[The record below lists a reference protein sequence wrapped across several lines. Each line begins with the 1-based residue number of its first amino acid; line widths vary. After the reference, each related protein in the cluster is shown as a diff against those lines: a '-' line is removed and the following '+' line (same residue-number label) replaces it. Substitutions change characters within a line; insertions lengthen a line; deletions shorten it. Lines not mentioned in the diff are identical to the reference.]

1 MNLPSPAELAARLEP
16 LLDALAE
23 HFGPQRWWTTT
34 EPFEVI
40 AGALLVQNTAWT
52 GAAKAIENLRAAGVL
67 SIDGILGLDDLRCQE
82 LVRPS
87 GSFRQKTAKLQAFA
101 AHVRD
106 EYDGDLARMLRAP
119 TEPLRRELLGIWGV
133 GPETAD
139 AILLYAARQPSFV
152 ADTYTQRARELCIV
166 PAAAG
171 LPLERLGV
179 IPRDVPRAALR
190 TLLLAALPQDAERLA
205 EHDTRCSCGSAKA
218 HCRSTPDCAP
228 CPLLLGCR
236 YGSGGRVQ

>member
-1 MNLPSPAELAARLEP
+1 MLPSPAELAGRLEP
-16 LLDALAE
+16 LLDAMAE
-23 HFGPQRWWTTT
+23 HFGPQRWWTDT

-52 GAAKAIENLRAAGVL
+52 GAAKAIENLRAAGAL
-67 SIDGILGLDDLRCQE
+67 SLDGILGLDELSCQE

-87 GSFRQKTAKLQAFA
+87 GSFRQKTAKLRAFA

-106 EYDGDLARMLRAP
+106 EHDGDLARMLRVP
-119 TEPLRRELLGIWGV
+119 IEPLRRELLGIWGV

-152 ADTYTQRARELCIV
+152 VDTYTQRT
-166 PAAAG
+166 
-171 LPLERLGV
+171 LERLGV
-179 IPRDVPRAALR
+179 IPGGAPRAALR
-190 TLLLAALPQDAERLA
+190 TLLLEALPQDAWQLA
-205 EHDTRCSCGSAKA
+205 EHHGLFVRLGKA
-218 HCRSTPDCAP
+218 HCRTTPDCAP

-236 YGSGGRVQ
+236 YGSGGSVAARTI

>member
-1 MNLPSPAELAARLEP
+1 MKLPSPAELAARLEP

-23 HFGPQRWWTTT
+23 HFGPQRWWITT

-52 GAAKAIENLRAAGVL
+52 GAAKAIENLRAAGAL

-87 GSFRQKTAKLQAFA
+87 GSSGRRRPKLQAFA

-152 ADTYTQRARELCIV
+152 ADTYTQRA
-166 PAAAG
+166 
-171 LPLERLGV
+171 LERLGV
-179 IPRDVPRAALR
+179 IPRGVPRAALR
-190 TLLLAALPQDAERLA
+190 TLVLSTLPQDAAQLA
-205 EHDTRCSCGSAKA
+205 EQHALFVRLGKA

-236 YGSGGRVQ
+236 YGSGGSVQ

>member
-1 MNLPSPAELAARLEP
+1 M
-16 LLDALAE
+16 
-23 HFGPQRWWTTT
+23 
-34 EPFEVI
+34 I

-67 SIDGILGLDDLRCQE
+67 SIDGILGLDYLRCQE

-106 EYDGDLARMLRAP
+106 EYDGDLAHMLRAP
-119 TEPLRRELLGIWGV
+119 MAPLRRELLGIWGV

-152 ADTYTQRARELCIV
+152 ADTYTQRA
-166 PAAAG
+166 
-171 LPLERLGV
+171 LERLGV
-179 IPRDVPRAALR
+179 IPRGVPRAALR
-190 TLLLAALPQDAERLA
+190 TLVLAALPQDAERLA
-205 EHDTRCSCGSAKA
+205 EQHAMFVRLGKA
-218 HCRSTPDCAP
+218 HCRTTPDCAP

-236 YGSGGRVQ
+236 YGSGGSVQ

>member
-1 MNLPSPAELAARLEP
+1 MNLPSPAELAAGLEP

-52 GAAKAIENLRAAGVL
+52 GAAKAIENLRASGAL
-67 SIDGILGLDDLRCQE
+67 SIEGVLGLDELQCQE

-87 GSFRQKTAKLQAFA
+87 GSFRQKTAKLRAFA
-101 AHVRD
+101 THVRH
-106 EYDGDLARMLRAP
+106 EHDGDLARMLRAP
-119 TEPLRRELLGIWGV
+119 MAPLRRELLDIWGV

-152 ADTYTQRARELCIV
+152 VDTYTQRA
-166 PAAAG
+166 
-171 LPLERLGV
+171 LERLGV
-179 IPRDVPRAALR
+179 IPTGVPRAALR
-190 TLLLAALPQDAERLA
+190 TLLLAAFPADAAQLA
-205 EHDTRCSCGSAKA
+205 EHHALFVRLGKA
-218 HCRSTPDCAP
+218 HCRTTPDCAP

-236 YGSGGRVQ
+236 YGSGGRVR

>member
-1 MNLPSPAELAARLEP
+1 MNLPSAAELAARLEP
-16 LLDALAE
+16 LLDALVE
-23 HFGPQRWWTTT
+23 HFGPQRWWITT

-52 GAAKAIENLRAAGVL
+52 GAAKAIENLRAAGAL

-106 EYDGDLARMLRAP
+106 EHDGDLARMLRAP

-152 ADTYTQRARELCIV
+152 ADTYTQRA
-166 PAAAG
+166 
-171 LPLERLGV
+171 LERLGV
-179 IPRDVPRAALR
+179 IPRGVPRAALR
-190 TLLLAALPQDAERLA
+190 TLLLAALPQDAAQLA
-205 EHDTRCSCGSAKA
+205 EQHALFVRLGKA

-236 YGSGGRVQ
+236 YGSGGSVQ

>member
-1 MNLPSPAELAARLEP
+1 MNLPSAAELAARLEP

-23 HFGPQRWWTTT
+23 HFGPQRWWITT

-152 ADTYTQRARELCIV
+152 ADTYTQRA
-166 PAAAG
+166 
-171 LPLERLGV
+171 LERLGV

-190 TLLLAALPQDAERLA
+190 TLVLAALPQDAERLA
-205 EHDTRCSCGSAKA
+205 ENHALFVRLGKA

-236 YGSGGRVQ
+236 YGSGGRIQLPG

>member
-1 MNLPSPAELAARLEP
+1 MNLPSAAELAARLEP

-106 EYDGDLARMLRAP
+106 EHDGDLARMLRAP

-152 ADTYTQRARELCIV
+152 ADTYTQRA
-166 PAAAG
+166 
-171 LPLERLGV
+171 LERLGV

-190 TLLLAALPQDAERLA
+190 TLVLAALPQDAERLA
-205 EHDTRCSCGSAKA
+205 ENHALFVRLGKA

-236 YGSGGRVQ
+236 YGSGGSVH

>member
-1 MNLPSPAELAARLEP
+1 MNLPSSAELAARLEP

-52 GAAKAIENLRAAGVL
+52 GAAKAIENLRAAGAL

-106 EYDGDLARMLRAP
+106 EHDGDLAHMLRAP

-152 ADTYTQRARELCIV
+152 ADTYTQRA
-166 PAAAG
+166 
-171 LPLERLGV
+171 LERLGV
-179 IPRDVPRAALR
+179 IPRGVPRAALR
-190 TLLLAALPQDAERLA
+190 TLVLAALPQDAAQLA
-205 EHDTRCSCGSAKA
+205 EQHALFVRLGKA

-236 YGSGGRVQ
+236 YGSGGSVQ

>member
-1 MNLPSPAELAARLEP
+1 MLPSPAELAARLEP

-106 EYDGDLARMLRAP
+106 EHDGDLARMLRAP

-152 ADTYTQRARELCIV
+152 ADTYTQRA
-166 PAAAG
+166 
-171 LPLERLGV
+171 LERLGV

-190 TLLLAALPQDAERLA
+190 TLVLAALPQDAERLA
-205 EHDTRCSCGSAKA
+205 ENHALFVRLGKA
-218 HCRSTPDCAP
+218 HCRTTPDCAS

-236 YGSGGRVQ
+236 YGSGGRIQLPG

>member
-1 MNLPSPAELAARLEP
+1 MLPSPAELAARLEP

-52 GAAKAIENLRAAGVL
+52 GAAKAIENLRAAGAL
-67 SIDGILGLDDLRCQE
+67 SIEGILGLDELRCQE

-106 EYDGDLARMLRAP
+106 EYDGDLAHMLRAP

-152 ADTYTQRARELCIV
+152 ADTYTQRA
-166 PAAAG
+166 
-171 LPLERLGV
+171 LERLGV
-179 IPRDVPRAALR
+179 IPRAYRGRRCARSCWRRCPRM
-190 TLLLAALPQDAERLA
+190 PSGSPSN
-205 EHDTRCSCGSAKA
+205 TRCSCGSAKRIA
-218 HCRSTPDCAP
+218 AQRRTVRHVP
-228 CPLLLGCR
+228 CCWAAATAAAER
-236 YGSGGRVQ
+236 MQ

>member
-1 MNLPSPAELAARLEP
+1 MNLPSAAELAARLEP

-106 EYDGDLARMLRAP
+106 EHDGDLARMLRAP

-152 ADTYTQRARELCIV
+152 ADTYTQRA
-166 PAAAG
+166 
-171 LPLERLGV
+171 LERLGV

-190 TLLLAALPQDAERLA
+190 TLVLAALPQDAERLA
-205 EHDTRCSCGSAKA
+205 ENHALFVRLGKA
-218 HCRSTPDCAP
+218 HCRATPDCAP

-236 YGSGGRVQ
+236 YGSGGSVQ